1 MDKIWIVETRSKFK
15 KVKIYRNRSQFILNV
30 NINDKDQFIYEYD
43 LVSSI
48 SSVDYAKQGDRDI
61 QIRSVLGELDEKEK
75 AILDF
80 IKLYE
85 EYCPNEVKNY
95 NGSIVKNSKKNTVL
109 SDLNKYRID
118 KKAFARYLVSNRDHF
133 MRISSE
139 IEWYKTILKIHK
151 FRECGISDEKSKE
164 NFKIAK
170 SL

>member
-1 MDKIWIVETRSKFK
+1 MNKIWIVETGSKFK
-15 KVKIYRNRSQFILNV
+15 KVKVYRSKSQFIS
-30 NINDKDQFIYEYD
+30 NINLNDKEQFIYEYD

-48 SSVDYAKQGDRDI
+48 SSVDYAKQSDRNI

-95 NGSIVKNSKKNTVL
+95 NGLIVKNSKKNTVL
-109 SDLNKYRID
+109 GDLNKHRID
-118 KKAFARYLVSNRDHF
+118 RKSFAKYLVSNRDYF